1 MSAFGQSLHFANGSF
16 GSEAAPYERRISAIR
31 GQSRLF
37 AIKRWTAPRLPQF
50 ERGFIA
56 ELAHCYTD
64 NMDS

>member
-1 MSAFGQSLHFANGSF
+1 MSAFGQSLHFANGGF

-31 GQSRLF
+31 GQSLLF

-50 ERGFIA
+50 EQGVIA
-56 ELAHCYTD
+56 ELAHFYTD